1 MHDVPRI
8 DGAPALPPSPS
19 AHAGTPAAAW
29 WRPAVLAAT
38 CGGIGRAP
46 AAPGTFG
53 AALGTVFAAGLAAAA
68 LDPVVEA
75 GLLVAVNLLG
85 IPLCTR
91 AARALGRGG
100 DPGAIVY
107 DEFASLPMALLVVP
121 AAARTP
127 GVLAAAFV
135 LHRLFDVSKPFPC
148 RRLERLPAGLG
159 IMADDWGA
167 SAYVA
172 ACLAIGRWLGWL

>member
-1 MHDVPRI
+1 MSSDPAI
-8 DGAPALPPSPS
+8 PPSTSAPA
-19 AHAGTPAAAW
+19 ATPAAVW

-53 AALGTVFAAGLAAAA
+53 AALGTACAAGLAAAA
-68 LDPVVEA
+68 LPPAVEA
-75 GLLVAVNLLG
+75 GLLVAVNLIG

-107 DEFASLPMALLVVP
+107 DECASLPLALVVVP

-172 ACLAIGRWLGWL
+172 ACLAIGRWLAWV

>member
-1 MHDVPRI
+1 MHGD
-8 DGAPALPPSPS
+8 PALPPSPS
-19 AHAGTPAAAW
+19 AHAGTAAAAW
-29 WRPAVLAAT
+29 WQPAVLAAT

-68 LDPVVEA
+68 LDPAVEA

-107 DEFASLPMALLVVP
+107 DECASLPLALVAVP
-121 AAARTP
+121 AAARSP
-127 GVLAAAFV
+127 AVLAAAFI